1 MTTATVTH
9 QRTDHRG
16 EARRKAMLEAAC
28 ELFLERGF
36 GGTSMGDVVARSGG
50 SLATLYATF
59 GSKEKLFEAIVEEV
73 SAQLLAPL
81 DAPEFESKPL
91 DEALCRLGE
100 AFLSHLLDPQTLRW
114 QRMCAAEGPKFPEL
128 RTALL
133 HSGPERVRGRLAAYL
148 AAQAEAGRLALDDPH
163 AAAVHFLALVKSEV
177 AFAAVCGE
185 PIDLAPE
192 AVPGKVQSA
201 VDVFLYGYAA
211 RRARPGRTS
220 RR

>member
-1 MTTATVTH
+1 
-9 QRTDHRG
+9 
-16 EARRKAMLEAAC
+16 MLEAAC

-128 RTALL
+128 RAALL
-133 HSGPERVRGRLAAYL
+133 HSGQERVRGRLAAYL
-148 AAQAEAGRLALDDPH
+148 ATQAEAGRLALDDPH

-177 AFAAVCGE
+177 GFAAVCGE

-211 RRARPGRTS
+211 RRFRSGRTP

>member
-1 MTTATVTH
+1 
-9 QRTDHRG
+9 
-16 EARRKAMLEAAC
+16 MLEAAC

-100 AFLSHLLDPQTLRW
+100 AFLSHLLDP
-114 QRMCAAEGPKFPEL
+114 
-128 RTALL
+128 
-133 HSGPERVRGRLAAYL
+133 RVQL
-148 AAQAEAGRLALDDPH
+148 
-163 AAAVHFLALVKSEV
+163 
-177 AFAAVCGE
+177 
-185 PIDLAPE
+185 
-192 AVPGKVQSA
+192 
-201 VDVFLYGYAA
+201 
-211 RRARPGRTS
+211 RRAAGPTRGPTS
-220 RR
+220 TLD